1 MFLFIHS
8 TLTLNLRNCV
18 RIVQETNGHQL
29 RETADLP
36 RGFQTTIYPPHF
48 DQNMRD
54 DFELL
59 CRILNRSYTESS
71 RRVTLTSPWNGGP
84 ANRTCQPTQECCW
97 CWCSCY
103 ELLLRHEPKTFPSS
117 ETGCLSV
124 PCWTEL
130 YNWAWGHSSTSCH
143 LAPTSRLPTGRTAL
157 ALGTVQGI
165 FTYLI

>member
-1 MFLFIHS
+1 MAISCVKLQICHADFKPQFILPTS
-8 TLTLNLRNCV
+8 IKTCGTILNYYAASYTDLTLK
-18 RIVQETNGHQL
+18 
-29 RETADLP
+29 
-36 RGFQTTIYPPHF
+36 
-48 DQNMRD
+48 
-54 DFELL
+54 
-59 CRILNRSYTESS
+59 SSS

-117 ETGCLSV
+117 EKGCLSV